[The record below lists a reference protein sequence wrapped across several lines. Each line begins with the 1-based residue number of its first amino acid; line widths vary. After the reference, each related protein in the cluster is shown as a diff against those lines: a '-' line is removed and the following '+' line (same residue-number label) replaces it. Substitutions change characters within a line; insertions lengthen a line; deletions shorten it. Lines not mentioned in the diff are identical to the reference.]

1 SPSQSKRAASAF
13 HCPSPA
19 TRLFGG
25 FASSYKAKSASTSE
39 APSPS
44 QSKRAASA
52 FHCPSPAAR
61 LFGGFASSYKA
72 KSAFTSEAPSPL
84 TI

>member
-1 SPSQSKRAASAF
+1 MLSFFILCKIMNVESYTNYRVGERFFEKTFSFNLYAGLAVFVFRCLA
-13 HCPSPA
+13 PA

-44 QSKRAASA
+44 QSK
-52 FHCPSPAAR
+52 
-61 LFGGFASSYKA
+61 
-72 KSAFTSEAPSPL
+72 
-84 TI
+84 

>member
-1 SPSQSKRAASAF
+1 MKKFSFNLYAGLAVFVFRCLA
-13 HCPSPA
+13 PA

-61 LFGGFASSYKA
+61 LFGGF
-72 KSAFTSEAPSPL
+72 
-84 TI
+84 